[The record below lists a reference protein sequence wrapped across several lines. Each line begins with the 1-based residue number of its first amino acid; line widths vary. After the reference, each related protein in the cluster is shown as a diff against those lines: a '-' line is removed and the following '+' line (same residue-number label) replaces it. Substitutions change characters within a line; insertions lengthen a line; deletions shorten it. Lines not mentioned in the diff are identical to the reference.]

1 MLSNTIR
8 EYINILKMTRK
19 PDREEFWTTTKV
31 AVAVMFIVG
40 FIGFVIYLLMD
51 VLPGALR

>member
-1 MLSNTIR
+1 MLSNTIK
-8 EYINILKMTRK
+8 EYVNILKMTRK
-19 PDREEFWTTTKV
+19 PDKEEFWTTTKV

-51 VLPGALR
+51 VLPGR

>member
-1 MLSNTIR
+1 MLSNTIK
-8 EYINILKMTRK
+8 EYVNILKMTRK
-19 PDREEFWTTTKV
+19 PDKEEFWTTTKV

-51 VLPGALR
+51 VLPGALK

>member
-19 PDREEFWTTTKV
+19 PDKEEFWTTTKV

>member
-1 MLSNTIR
+1 MLSNSLK

-19 PDREEFWTTTKV
+19 PDKEEFWTTTKV

-51 VLPGALR
+51 VLPGALK